1 MSTDR
6 YWPSGFFAEL
16 LETAQ
21 EASVDG
27 GIDSDRVAL
36 MAQRAAEEI
45 TAPGLGDPRRALAE
59 EHGHRAAFESRLA
72 SRWGRALDLFD
83 LTVEQA
89 LDAGRWINATWRPAA
104 AQRQDQKF
112 EALIRLHGRAVM
124 TANEVLVL
132 LRSGYSTGALAR
144 WRTVHEIWVVSSLL
158 SDNDAELSRRYLVHD
173 SVESMKAQREYEE
186 TWEALGFEPP
196 DWQSSEREVL
206 RASLTGEFGDAFLHD
221 YGWAA
226 PLCNGR
232 APRFRQLQELAEL
245 DHWRGYYR
253 MASHGT
259 HANPKGISWNIQ
271 AGGHAEVI
279 WAGPSNAGLVDP
291 AQCTLIGLANIT
303 VGLLRYAVHELMTGD
318 DDLAD
323 QSVALVRQQAVLV
336 LMDRAIDAFAETH
349 EQQEREEDR
358 IAELIERA
366 TGVLE
371 QQPFLTAAQVAEML
385 DVDPDELEEALE
397 AAVMRGRLTADR
409 RYFSNESGGGEQ

>member
-1 MSTDR
+1 MSTEG

-16 LETAQ
+16 LEIAQ
-21 EASVDG
+21 EGSVDG
-27 GIDSDRVAL
+27 GIDSDRVAQI
-36 MAQRAAEEI
+36 AQRAAEEI

-72 SRWGRALDLFD
+72 NRWGRALDLFD
-83 LTVEQA
+83 LTVEQV
-89 LDAGRWINATWRPAA
+89 LDAGRWINAKWRPGA

-132 LRSGYSTGALAR
+132 LRAGYSTGALAR
-144 WRTVHEIWVVSSLL
+144 WRTVHEIWVVSTLL
-158 SDNDAELSRRYLVHD
+158 SDNDAELSRRYLVHE

-196 DWQSSEREVL
+196 DWQSSEREEL
-206 RASLTGEFGDAFLHD
+206 RARLTGEFGDAFLHD

-226 PLCNGR
+226 PLFNGR
-232 APRFRQLQELAEL
+232 APRFRQLQELAAL

-271 AGGHAEVI
+271 AGGRADVI
-279 WAGPSNAGLVDP
+279 WAGTSNAGLVDP

-303 VGLLRYAVHELMTGD
+303 VGLLRYAIHELMTGD
-318 DDLAD
+318 DDIAD

-349 EQQEREEDR
+349 EQQEHEENL
-358 IAELIERA
+358 IGELI
-366 TGVLE
+366 
-371 QQPFLTAAQVAEML
+371 
-385 DVDPDELEEALE
+385 AL
-397 AAVMRGRLTADR
+397 AR
-409 RYFSNESGGGEQ
+409 